1 MSVITLRVPRKGVW
15 AYRMFL
21 LTLVALTVYHTY
33 QFLQHTPQNPKPVPS
48 KVIDSSGDVIYY
60 PSTHEVK

>member
-1 MSVITLRVPRKGVW
+1 MSVVTLKLPRRYHWV
-15 AYRMFL
+15 YYLFL

-33 QFLQHTPQNPKPVPS
+33 QFLQHTPNHPKPVPS

-60 PSTHEVK
+60 PKHEVK